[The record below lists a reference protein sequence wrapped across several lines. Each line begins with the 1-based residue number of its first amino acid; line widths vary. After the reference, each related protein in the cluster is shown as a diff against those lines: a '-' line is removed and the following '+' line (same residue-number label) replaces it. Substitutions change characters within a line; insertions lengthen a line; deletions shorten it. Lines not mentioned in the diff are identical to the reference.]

1 MKRQAL
7 FLDRDGTINI
17 DYGYVYRQKDFHF
30 IDGVFELVAAAK
42 RLDYLVVIITNQSG
56 IGRGYY
62 TETEFQVLMTWVNE
76 QFAQR
81 GGAIDAVFFCPDHP
95 EHGQGIYRRD
105 TLMRKPG
112 PGMLLKAAEVWNI
125 DLGQSI
131 LVGDSEADIKAGQL
145 AEVRHI
151 CYLGDVDPCNDLG
164 IKKISRLI
172 EVIPLLQTCSDK
184 YTSRK

>member
-1 MKRQAL
+1 MKQRAL

-17 DYGYVYRQKDFHF
+17 DHSYVYRQEDFHF

-42 RLDYLVVIITNQSG
+42 RLGYLVVIVTNQSG

-62 TETEFQVLMTWVNE
+62 TENDFQVLMAWVKE

-81 GGAIDAVFFCPDHP
+81 QGAIDAVYFCPDHP
-95 EHGQGIYRRD
+95 EFGQGIYRRD
-105 TLMRKPG
+105 TVMRKPG

-131 LVGDSEADIKAGQL
+131 LVGDSETDIKAGQS
-145 AEVRHI
+145 AGVGYI
-151 CYLGDVDPCNDLG
+151 CYLGNRAKRQGLEVKQINCLV
-164 IKKISRLI
+164 
-172 EVIPLLQTCSDK
+172 EVIPLL
-184 YTSRK
+184 